1 MFDATANMRVYRNAG
16 RDRIARFVEVFVDTP
31 LEVCAARDP
40 KGLYRAA
47 AAGRASNLRG
57 PQAAYEP
64 PLDPELVV
72 SGGKG
77 TAGEAAGAIVSFLDL
92 RGWL

>member
-47 AAGRASNLRG
+47 ATGEALNLPG
-57 PQAAYEP
+57 AQAAYEP
-64 PLDPELVV
+64 PLHAEVTV
-72 SGGKG
+72 SGCKG
-77 TAGEAAGAIVSFLDL
+77 AAGDAAGAIVAFLDA
-92 RGWL
+92 RCWL